1 MTKSSPTLVTS
12 VSEPGTFQ
20 FEKRG
25 ILVKESIGNAQL
37 SIVRQNG
44 ADGDVTGKYSYSL
57 LISCHTTI
65 PISDWSTQNFSH
77 L

>member
-44 ADGDVTGKYSYSL
+44 ADGDVTGKY
-57 LISCHTTI
+57 
-65 PISDWSTQNFSH
+65 
-77 L
+77 